1 MHFFYMPDEASLLP
15 STTTSSRGVL
25 RAPRSM
31 NKTVLDSLSKFIDVF
46 HGLTT
51 RRLGWVSI
59 DMGQLN

>member
-1 MHFFYMPDEASLLP
+1 M
-15 STTTSSRGVL
+15 
-25 RAPRSM
+25 PRSID
-31 NKTVLDSLSKFIDVF
+31 KTVLDSLSKFIDVF